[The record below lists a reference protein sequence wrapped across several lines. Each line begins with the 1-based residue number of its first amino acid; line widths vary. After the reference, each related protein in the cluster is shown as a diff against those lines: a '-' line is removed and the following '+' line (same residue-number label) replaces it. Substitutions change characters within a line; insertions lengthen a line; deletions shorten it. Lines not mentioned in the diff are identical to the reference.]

1 MDTANIRL
9 FIAAARRGSFAAVA
23 REQNVDPSSISRAI
37 AAVEAEL
44 GVRLFQ
50 RTTRRMVLTEAGALY
65 LARVSP
71 LLEDLDRVQDE
82 VAAARLEPT
91 GPLRLTASVAFG
103 EVCLRPLLP
112 ALHAAFPRLQFE
124 LLFTDD
130 TLDLIADRVDI
141 AIRLAPSYRAD
152 IIGTKLFQTRYHVAA
167 SPKYLRR
174 HPAPEKPQ
182 DLARHACLLYA
193 LPEFRSRW
201 LFKRKEI
208 VSEVPV
214 RGSFIFSSALVMKTA
229 AVDGLGPALLADLQI
244 ADDLRSG
251 RLVDLFPAYE
261 ATATTFDTAAWLL
274 YPSRSYIPRKVR
286 AVIDWLRRNVRAPG
300 KAK

>member
-1 MDTANIRL
+1 METANIRV
-9 FIAAARRGSFAAVA
+9 FIAVAQRSSFAAVA

-37 AAVEAEL
+37 AAIEAEL

-50 RTTRRMVLTEAGALY
+50 RTTRRMVLTEAGSLY
-65 LARVSP
+65 FARVSP
-71 LLEDLDRVQDE
+71 LIEELDRTQDE
-82 VAAARLEPT
+82 VVAARVEPT

-103 EVCLRPLLP
+103 QVCLTPLLP
-112 ALHAAFPRLQFE
+112 ALRDAFPRLQFE

-130 TLDLIADRVDI
+130 NLDLIADRVDL

-152 IIGTKLFQTRYHVAA
+152 IIGTKLFQTRYHVVA

-174 HPAPEKPQ
+174 ERAPQTPR
-182 DLARHACLLYA
+182 DLAEHACLLYA

-201 LFKRKEI
+201 LFKKKTA
-208 VSEVPV
+208 VTEVPV
-214 RGSFIFSSALVMKTA
+214 HGSFIFSSALVMKTA
-229 AVDGLGPALLADLQI
+229 TVDGLGPALLADLQI

-251 RLVDLFPAYE
+251 RLVDLFPAYQ

-286 AVIDWLRRNVRAPG
+286 AVIDWLRQNARVTSHVR
-300 KAK
+300 

>member
-1 MDTANIRL
+1 MDIADIRT
-9 FIAAARRGSFAAVA
+9 FIAVARRNSFAAVA

-37 AAVEAEL
+37 AVVEAEL

-50 RTTRRMVLTEAGALY
+50 RTTRRMVLTEAGSLY
-65 LARVSP
+65 FSRMSP
-71 LLEDLDRVQDE
+71 VIEELERIEDE
-82 VAAARLEPT
+82 VVAARLEPA

-103 EVCLRPLLP
+103 EVCLTPLLP
-112 ALHAAFPRLQFE
+112 ALQAAFPRLQFE

-130 TLDLIADRVDI
+130 NLDLIADRVDL

-152 IIGTKLFQTRYHVAA
+152 IIGTKLFQTRYHVVA

-174 HPAPEKPQ
+174 RRPLRAPE
-182 DLARHACLLYA
+182 DLAAHDCLLYA

-201 LFKRKEI
+201 LFKKKEA
-208 VSEVPV
+208 VTEVPV
-214 RGSFIFSSALVMKTA
+214 HGSFIFSSALVMKTA
-229 AVDGLGPALLADLQI
+229 TVDGLGPALLADLQI
-244 ADDLRSG
+244 AAELKSG
-251 RLVDLFPAYE
+251 RLVDLFPAYQ

-286 AVIDWLRRNVRAPG
+286 AVIDWLRQNAGAMRQGR
-300 KAK
+300 